1 MKQKILLVRYCSLTG
16 LVIMASSAAF
26 RRKLLLVSPKSR
38 LGKIGRTMTA
48 RTVNGQLSLT
58 RLGSIVDFDNEGPG
72 SNPIVS
78 NYLYF

>member
-1 MKQKILLVRYCSLTG
+1 
-16 LVIMASSAAF
+16 MASSAAF
-26 RRKLLLVSPKSR
+26 RRKLRLVSPKS
-38 LGKIGRTMTA
+38 KIGRTMTA